1 MWRYNKKAIM
11 GIGTLIIFI
20 ATILVAAV
28 AAGVLISTS
37 GILQQR
43 ALITGQEARKK
54 ITNSIEVI
62 SILAQGNKSEE
73 TLNNFEILVRLD
85 AGSDPIQ
92 LKGFDISWIGP
103 VYDGAGSLEHFTL
116 NNPNI
121 DEDGFN
127 DAVGAVTNSS
137 WTYIR
142 DLDDDNIMERVMI
155 VNYMDNNSV
164 GADNDYLLINYSD
177 DEADYYYI
185 PLGYDIGNAT
195 ADPVSIEIEDLP
207 LVGQDGLYY
216 GFMHITGDAVT
227 GNSLNGVNNTF
238 NITANPY
245 ECSFTTLSPENA
257 YCFQSMHGDD
267 DLVLNGG
274 EVHKILYKLT
284 EPHKM
289 SIGEEFRFIFAS
301 EKGRLSQAQARTP
314 DVITTLKVPL
324 WPVG

>member
-1 MWRYNKKAIM
+1 M

-62 SILAQGNKSEE
+62 SILAQGNKTEE
-73 TLNNFEILVRLD
+73 SLNNFEILIRLD

-92 LKGFDISWIGP
+92 MKKFDVSWIGP
-103 VYDGAGSLEHFTL
+103 VYDGAGDLEHWSL
-116 NNPNI
+116 NDPNI
-121 DEDGFN
+121 NENGFN
-127 DAVGAVTNSS
+127 DAVGSVTNTT

-155 VNYMDNNSV
+155 VNQRYNTTLPLE
-164 GADNDYLLINYSD
+164 NDYLLINFSD
-177 DEADYYYI
+177 SHTGYYYL
-185 PLGYDIGNAT
+185 PLGYDLDNASTTTVALDNEDQPIIGQN
-195 ADPVSIEIEDLP
+195 
-207 LVGQDGLYY
+207 GLYY
-216 GFMHITGDAVT
+216 GFIQIS
-227 GNSLNGVNNTF
+227 GNSTVSNTLNGINNTF

-245 ECSFTTLSPENA
+245 ECTFATLSPENA
-257 YCFQSMHGDD
+257 YCFQVMHGDS
-267 DLVLNGG
+267 DLVINDG
-274 EVHKILYKLT
+274 ETMKILYKLVDS
-284 EPHKM
+284 HKM
-289 SIGEEFRFIFAS
+289 SIGQEFRFIFSS

-314 DVITTLKVPL
+314 DVIATFKVPL